1 MRKGHDIGK
10 WMPFEIEAWLSDPD
24 IQSWYDDQEKWYL
37 RLLLQAWKNS
47 TNPCHLPNEPE
58 RLMTLAGVPIS
69 NPMRVRAW
77 KERSAAVL
85 RKFVKTEDGKW
96 LVNAKQMEVYTNQLA
111 SWDARRDAGSKGGK
125 VRAER
130 LASLKLTT
138 SELQVNSSRQSLS
151 LSTSP
156 SDSKNEKKELDSED
170 LVSRVMAIGFRDS
183 TWRSKSQIERALF
196 EEVQAGADTGE
207 MFNAL
212 RRIYKWTDSGIY
224 AKPCFE
230 VIPRWREP
238 QNLWERKANAK
249 SNEGLQD
256 VSRQQLRAERDSEG
270 IKRAFDRLRGS
281 TGAADGGHPEILP

>member
-1 MRKGHDIGK
+1 
-10 WMPFEIEAWLSDPD
+10 MPFEIEAWLSDPD

-130 LASLKLTT
+130 LANLKLTT
-138 SELQVNSSRQSLS
+138 SELQVNSSRQSPS
-151 LSTSP
+151 LSNSTSQKLEIYGIEP
-156 SDSKNEKKELDSED
+156 QKCKDWIASED
-170 LVSRVMAIGFRDS
+170 LVQKVIAIGFRASDRRNQS
-183 TWRSKSQIERALF
+183 LIERALF
-196 EEVQAGADTGE
+196 EEVEAGADPDELLASLG
-207 MFNAL
+207 
-212 RRIYKWTDSGIY
+212 RIYTWTSSGEF
-224 AKPCFE
+224 APKCFE